1 MKLNNLA
8 AAFVLSLG
16 MASTV
21 AHAANE
27 GHGKITFYG
36 SIIDAA
42 CSIYPG
48 DDDQR
53 IPLGQVSTAALAD
66 GKTSTPVDFHIR
78 LDNCALSEEEEGDD
92 TSRAATAKAVK
103 ISFEGDYDEANNDLL
118 GIVGTA
124 SGAGVVITD
133 NANVPVTWGLPS
145 DGQTLIEGL
154 NSLDFYAHLKGNG
167 ATVVPGEFE
176 SIARFTLTY
185 L

>member
-1 MKLNNLA
+1 MKINNLA
-8 AAFVLSLG
+8 AAFILSVG

-48 DDDQR
+48 DDDQH

-66 GKTSTPVDFHIR
+66 GKTSTPVNFEIR
-78 LDNCALSEEEEGDD
+78 LDNCALAEEEEE
-92 TSRAATAKAVK
+92 TTRATAANAVQ
-103 ISFEGDYDEANNDLL
+103 IAFEGDYDGDLL

-133 NANVPVTWGLPS
+133 NANVPVTWGVPS
-145 DGQTLIEGL
+145 AGQTLIEGL
-154 NSLDFYAHLKGNG
+154 NTLSFHAHLKGNG
-167 ATVVPGEFE
+167 ETVVPGEFE
-176 SIARFTLTY
+176 SFARFTLTY

>member
-8 AAFVLSLG
+8 AALVLSLG

-27 GHGKITFYG
+27 GHGKITFSG

-53 IPLGQVSTAALAD
+53 IPLGQVSTAALAE
-66 GKTSTPVDFHIR
+66 GKTSTPVAFHIR
-78 LDNCALSEEEEGDD
+78 LDNCALAEEEEEI
-92 TSRAATAKAVK
+92 TRATAAKAVK
-103 ISFEGDYDEANNDLL
+103 IAFEGDYDAADSDLL

-133 NANVPVTWGLPS
+133 NANVPVNWGIPS

-154 NSLDFYAHLKGNG
+154 NNLDFYAHLKGNG
-167 ATVVPGEFE
+167 KTIVPGEFE